1 MSGFVHLHVHSQ
13 YSVLDGQAGIR
24 GLICKAKSENMP
36 AIALTDHGSM
46 FGIKE
51 FHEFALRQE
60 IKPILGCE
68 VYVAPVSR
76 FDKKGREQQRN
87 YHHLVLLAKNLEGY
101 HNLVRL
107 VSLGWIE
114 GFYHKPRI
122 DKELLRKYSS
132 GIIATSACIAG
143 EIPQYILNNDVEKA
157 GAAILEF
164 KEIFGDDFYLEM
176 QRHQTTDPTAD
187 QEVFMKQQQVNKL
200 LAELSVKYDVKI
212 VASNDVH
219 FVNKE
224 DAEAHDILICLNT
237 QSDKDDLKRMRYTKQ
252 EWFKTTGEM
261 NEIFSDMPQVLANT
275 LEVAGKVDTY
285 KIKSDP
291 IMPDFPMPD
300 DFSEP
305 NDYLKY
311 LTYEGARKRYG
322 EITPDLTTRIDFEL
336 ETIRKMGYPGY
347 FLIVQDFLNAARD
360 MGVAVGPG
368 RGSAAGSVVA
378 FCLKITDIDP
388 LKYDLLF
395 ERFLNPDRI
404 SLPDIDIDFDDDG
417 REQVL
422 QWVTN
427 KYGKQRVAHIITFG
441 TMAARS
447 AIRDV
452 ARVLKLPLA
461 DADRLAKL
469 VPEGPNVTLNMAF
482 KEVKELLAAK
492 TSDNTVLA
500 ETLRY
505 AESLEGSIRN
515 VGIHACGVII
525 GKDDL
530 INYIPLKVEDNTL
543 VTQYEGPLAEEVG
556 MLKMDFLG
564 LKTLSIIKEA
574 VENIKLSA
582 GIVIDVENIPLDDKK
597 TYELFSRGETVGTFQ
612 FESDG
617 MRKYLRDLKPNK
629 FEDLI
634 AMNALYRPGP
644 MDKIPDF
651 INRKFGREKV
661 EYDYPIMEKRLKDT
675 YGITVYQEQV
685 MLLAQD
691 MAGFSRGDSDKLR
704 KAMGKKQI
712 DIMDQLKAKFI
723 SGCEKNGFEQAKV
736 EKIWGEWEKFAQ
748 YAFNKSHSTC
758 YSYVAYQTAYLKAHY
773 PAEYMAAVLSRNLSN
788 IREITKYMDECRRA
802 GMQVLG
808 PDVNESEVRF
818 SVVNGA
824 IRFGMAAI
832 KGVGEAAVQNILDER
847 RKNGKFRDIF
857 DFIERVSLHAVNK
870 KSIEAL
876 AYAGAFDS
884 FSDIKRQQY
893 FADPDSKE
901 GSFVESLIRFGNK
914 FHEDRDSSQQSLF
927 GAGNQGVIVKPVVPY
942 RESWTNIEKL
952 NKEKDVIG
960 IYLSAHPLDDYKLEI
975 DTFCNTTCAGLK
987 EPSLLQK
994 DKELVV
1000 ACIVT
1005 NVKSATGKN
1014 GKPYGKITIEDYS
1027 DTYDFTLFGKDFVD
1041 FDKFFKQD
1049 YSLLIRGKIQD
1060 KFYSRDKD
1068 KDKRN
1073 NENTEQ
1079 EFKITGVNILAEARE
1094 NLVKSVSLK
1103 IPVSNLTREL
1113 LSEIDIL
1120 AGANKGKINLRFL
1133 FYEPDGKV
1141 WVEMFSRSHR
1151 IRLSNEVLDFF
1162 NSNPKIETFRII

>member
-1 MSGFVHLHVHSQ
+1 MPGFVHLHVHSQ
-13 YSVLDGQAGIR
+13 YSVLDGQASIN
-24 GLICKAKSENMP
+24 GLICKAKADNMP
-36 AIALTDHGSM
+36 AIALTDHGNM

-51 FHEFALRQE
+51 FYKKATKQG

-68 VYVAPVSR
+68 VYVAPASR
-76 FDKKGREQQRN
+76 FDKKGKEHQRN
-87 YHHLVLLAKNLEGY
+87 YHHLILLAKNKEGY
-101 HNLVRL
+101 HNLIRL

-122 DKELLRKYSS
+122 DKELLKKYS
-132 GIIATSACIAG
+132 GGLIASSACIAG
-143 EIPQYILNNDVEKA
+143 EIPQFILNQEIDRAETA
-157 GAAILEF
+157 LLEF
-164 KEIFGDDFYLEM
+164 KEIFGTDFYLEM
-176 QRHQTTDPTAD
+176 QRHQTIDETAD
-187 QEVFMKQQQVNKL
+187 QTVFSKQQQANVKL
-200 LAELSVKYDVKI
+200 VELAKKYGVKLI
-212 VASNDVH
+212 ATNDVH
-219 FVNKE
+219 FVNKD

-237 QSDKDDLKRMRYTKQ
+237 QSDKDDPKRMRYTKQ
-252 EWFKTTGEM
+252 EWLKTTEEM
-261 NEIFSDMPQVLANT
+261 NEIFSDYPEALENT
-275 LEVAGKVDTY
+275 LEIAEKVETY
-285 KIKSDP
+285 DIKSKP
-291 IMPDFPMPD
+291 IMPDFPLPD
-300 DFSEP
+300 NFSDANEF
-305 NDYLKY
+305 LKH
-311 LTYEGARKRYG
+311 LTFEGANKRYKDLS
-322 EITPDLTTRIDFEL
+322 PDIIERINFEL
-336 ETIRKMGYPGY
+336 ETIKKMGFPGY
-347 FLIVQDFLNAARD
+347 FLIVQDFLNAARN

-378 FCLKITDIDP
+378 YCLKITDIDP

-452 ARVLKLPLA
+452 ARVLKLPLS

-469 VPEGPNVTLNMAF
+469 VPEGVNVSLSTAF
-482 KEVKELLAAK
+482 KEVKELSAAR
-492 TSDNTVLA
+492 TSDNLVLA

-530 INYIPLKVEDNTL
+530 INYIPLKLENNIL

-574 VENIKLSA
+574 IDNIKRSSKLE
-582 GIVIDVENIPLDDKK
+582 IEIEDIPLDDPI
-597 TYELFSRGETVGTFQ
+597 TYELFSKGETVGTFQ
-612 FESDG
+612 FESEG

-712 DIMDQLKAKFI
+712 DIMNQLKAKFI
-723 SGCEKNGFEQAKV
+723 KGCEDNGFEQVKV
-736 EKIWGEWEKFAQ
+736 EKIWGDWEKFAQ

-758 YSYVAYQTAYLKAHY
+758 YSLVAYQTAYLKAHY
-773 PAEYMAAVLSRNLSN
+773 PAEYMAAVLSRNLNN
-788 IREITKYMDECRRA
+788 IKEITKYMDECRRA

-818 SVVNGA
+818 SVVNGV

-832 KGVGEAAVQNILDER
+832 KGVGDAAVQNILEER
-847 RKNGKFRDIF
+847 RLNGKYKDIY

-876 AYAGAFDS
+876 VYAGAFDS
-884 FSDIKRQQY
+884 FNEVKRYQY
-893 FADPDSKE
+893 FADADSKE
-901 GSFVESLIRFGNK
+901 GSFIESLIRFGNK
-914 FHEDRDSSQQSLF
+914 FHEDKNSSQQSLF
-927 GAGNQGVIVKPVVPY
+927 SATSQGAIMKPPVPY
-942 RESWTNIEKL
+942 RESWANIEKL
-952 NKEKDVIG
+952 NKEKEVIG
-960 IYLSAHPLDDYKLEI
+960 IFLSAHPLDDYKLEI
-975 DTFCNTTCAGLK
+975 DTFCNTSCAALK
-987 EPSLLQK
+987 ELSMLQK

-1005 NVKSATGKN
+1005 SVKTATGKN
-1014 GKPYGKITIEDYS
+1014 GKPYGRITIEDYS
-1027 DTYDFTLFGKDFVD
+1027 DTHEFTLFGKDFVD
-1041 FDKFFKQD
+1041 FDKYFKQD
-1049 YSLLIRGKIQD
+1049 YSLLIRGKMQNR
-1060 KFYSRDKD
+1060 FYSKD
-1068 KDKRN
+1068 KDKKN
-1073 NENTEQ
+1073 NENIEQ
-1079 EFKITGVNILAEARE
+1079 EFKISSINILAEVRE
-1094 NLVKSVSLK
+1094 DLIRSVSLK
-1103 IPVSNLTREL
+1103 IAIHNLTEGL
-1113 LSEIDIL
+1113 LNEINTL
-1120 AGANKGKINLRFL
+1120 AEANQGKINLRFL
-1133 FYEPDGKV
+1133 IYEPDGKV

-1151 IRLSNEVLDFF
+1151 IKLTNYVVDFF
-1162 NSNPKIETFRII
+1162 KNHSKIDTFKVSS